1 MAPSRARDSSIT
13 LHISYPY
20 PLYIWPCLVQLTNC
34 RSNATG
40 FSFNAAAGT
49 GVKAPI
55 ATVKSRRLQR
65 QAPRAV
71 ANCGRLAVRLD
82 MGPWGW
88 WLPSVR
94 STAPTAS
101 QAPTAWHWSHRH
113 TRRGRH
119 RRRRHTRTPAARV
132 HGSHGVDGS
141 ACGAAPARAAA
152 CPPLVCS
159 PCSNRAPVARR
170 RCGRCVPHHRA
181 VRRPCPRRRRTMFLS
196 NRAGCS
202 PAAALPCD
210 FRRAATRPPLRCAAP
225 TRSRR
230 PGRPDLL
237 SGVVKDPTETVGC
250 GRRARSERG
259 RGRGFAR
266 HSAARR
272 PSQPSQSRQP
282 GVTGADVQARQFLD
296 PDDSGKRSLACRHAR
311 RGTRARQARPFPR
324 CVPAF
329 PAKQV
334 TLFDPGTRTVGG
346 CGIATPL
353 ASGHCQCARLLL
365 QLHTQQTY
373 TPYECCCTAPA
384 QPGPYSC
391 RPGPLTTAEFK
402 RAS

>member
-202 PAAALPCD
+202 PAAALPCTYEIPPSGTAGSFIRSRQGPD
-210 FRRAATRPPLRCAAP
+210 RNGGMRPACAQRAGAGPRFCPPL
-225 TRSRR
+225 
-230 PGRPDLL
+230 
-237 SGVVKDPTETVGC
+237 
-250 GRRARSERG
+250 
-259 RGRGFAR
+259 
-266 HSAARR
+266 AARR